1 VIVDTGPLVAF
12 LDRREAHHDWIAEQ
26 ARTLALPWLLCEAV
40 LAESWRLLSRLPVAQ
55 DALLEM
61 VETGL
66 LKVEF
71 ALSEEIGPV
80 RLLRQKYRDIP
91 MSLADACLVR
101 MAEKFDDYALCTL
114 DSDFT
119 VYRKHGRQPIPL
131 ITPGQTVTLPDR
143 NTPRMGLNS
152 LIQPNHL

>member
-1 VIVDTGPLVAF
+1 MTRRVIVDAGPLVAF

-40 LAESWRLLSRLPVAQ
+40 LAESWYLLRRLPVAQ

-91 MSLADACLVR
+91 MSLANACLVR

-131 ITPGQTVTLPDR
+131 ITPGQ
-143 NTPRMGLNS
+143 
-152 LIQPNHL
+152 Q

>member
-1 VIVDTGPLVAF
+1 MTRWAIIDTGPLVAF

-40 LAESWRLLSRLPVAQ
+40 LAEAWHLLRRLPVAQ

-61 VETGL
+61 VQNGL

-71 ALSEEIGPV
+71 ALSNDIEAV

-101 MAEKFDDYALCTL
+101 MAEKFDHHAICTL
-114 DSDFT
+114 DSDFI

-131 ITPGQTVTLPDR
+131 ITPA
-143 NTPRMGLNS
+143 S
-152 LIQPNHL
+152 

>member
-1 VIVDTGPLVAF
+1 MTRGVIVDPGPLVAF
-12 LDRREAHHDWIAEQ
+12 LDRREAHHGWMAEQ

-40 LAESWRLLSRLPVAQ
+40 LAESWHLLRRLPAAQ

-61 VETGL
+61 VENGL
-66 LKVEF
+66 LKMEF
-71 ALSEEIGPV
+71 ALSDDIEAV

-101 MAEKFDDYALCTL
+101 MAEKFDDHAICTL

-119 VYRKHGRQPIPL
+119 VYRKHGRHPIPL
-131 ITPGQTVTLPDR
+131 VTPAP
-143 NTPRMGLNS
+143 
-152 LIQPNHL
+152 

>member
-1 VIVDTGPLVAF
+1 MTRGVIVDTGPLVAF
-12 LDRREAHHDWIAEQ
+12 LDRREAHHGWMAEQ

-40 LAESWRLLSRLPVAQ
+40 LAESWHLLRRLPAAQ

-61 VETGL
+61 VENGL

-71 ALSEEIGPV
+71 ALSDDIEAV
-80 RLLRQKYRDIP
+80 HLLRQKYRDIP

-101 MAEKFDDYALCTL
+101 MAEKFDDHAICTL

-119 VYRKHGRQPIPL
+119 VYRKHGRHPIPL
-131 ITPGQTVTLPDR
+131 VTPAP
-143 NTPRMGLNS
+143 
-152 LIQPNHL
+152 

>member
-1 VIVDTGPLVAF
+1 MTRWAIIDTGPLVAF
-12 LDRREAHHDWIAEQ
+12 LDRREAHHDWITGQ
-26 ARTLALPWLLCEAV
+26 ARTLTLPWLLCEAV
-40 LAESWRLLSRLPVAQ
+40 LAESWHLLRRLPVAQ

-61 VETGL
+61 VENGL
-66 LKVEF
+66 LKVDF
-71 ALSEEIGPV
+71 TLSDDIKAV

-101 MAEKFDDYALCTL
+101 MAEKFDDHAICTL

-131 ITPGQTVTLPDR
+131 ITPAP
-143 NTPRMGLNS
+143 
-152 LIQPNHL
+152 

>member
-1 VIVDTGPLVAF
+1 MTRRVIVDTGPLVAF

-40 LAESWRLLSRLPVAQ
+40 LAESWRLLRRLPVAQ

-131 ITPGQTVTLPDR
+131 ITPGQTVTLPGQSHKKV
-143 NTPRMGLNS
+143 N
-152 LIQPNHL
+152 

>member
-1 VIVDTGPLVAF
+1 MTRGVIVDTGPLVAF
-12 LDRREAHHDWIAEQ
+12 LDRREAHHGWMAEQ

-40 LAESWRLLSRLPVAQ
+40 LAESWHLLRRLPAAQ

-61 VETGL
+61 VENGL

-71 ALSEEIGPV
+71 ALSDDIEAV
-80 RLLRQKYRDIP
+80 RFLRQKYRDIP

-101 MAEKFDDYALCTL
+101 MAEKFDDHAICTL

-119 VYRKHGRQPIPL
+119 VYRKHGRHPIPL
-131 ITPGQTVTLPDR
+131 VTPAP
-143 NTPRMGLNS
+143 
-152 LIQPNHL
+152 

>member
-1 VIVDTGPLVAF
+1 MIRWAIIDTGPLVAF

-40 LAESWRLLSRLPVAQ
+40 LAESWHLLRRLPSAQ

-66 LKVEF
+66 LKVGF
-71 ALSEEIGPV
+71 ALSDDIKAV

-101 MAEKFDDYALCTL
+101 MTEKFDDHAICTL

-131 ITPGQTVTLPDR
+131 ISPAP
-143 NTPRMGLNS
+143 
-152 LIQPNHL
+152 

>member
-1 VIVDTGPLVAF
+1 MTRWAIIDTGPLVAF

-40 LAESWRLLSRLPVAQ
+40 LAESWHLLRRLPVAQ

-71 ALSEEIGPV
+71 ALLDEIGHV
-80 RLLRQKYRDIP
+80 RLLRQKYRDVP

-101 MAEKFDDYALCTL
+101 MAEKFDDYAICTL

-119 VYRKHGRQPIPL
+119 VYRKHGRQSIPL
-131 ITPGQTVTLPDR
+131 ITPAL
-143 NTPRMGLNS
+143 
-152 LIQPNHL
+152 

>member
-1 VIVDTGPLVAF
+1 MTRGVIVDTGPLVAF
-12 LDRREAHHDWIAEQ
+12 LDRREAHHGWMAEQ

-40 LAESWRLLSRLPVAQ
+40 LAESWHLLRRLPAAQ

-61 VETGL
+61 VENGL
-66 LKVEF
+66 LKMEF
-71 ALSEEIGPV
+71 ALSDDIEAV

-101 MAEKFDDYALCTL
+101 MAEKFDDHAICTL

-119 VYRKHGRQPIPL
+119 VYRKHGRHPIPL
-131 ITPGQTVTLPDR
+131 VTPAP
-143 NTPRMGLNS
+143 
-152 LIQPNHL
+152 

>member
-1 VIVDTGPLVAF
+1 MTRWAIIDTGPLVAF
-12 LDRREAHHDWIAEQ
+12 LDRREAHHDWIATQ

-40 LAESWRLLSRLPVAQ
+40 LAESWHLLRRLPVAQ

-61 VETGL
+61 VEHGL
-66 LKVEF
+66 LKVDF
-71 ALSEEIGPV
+71 ALSDDIEGV
-80 RLLRQKYRDIP
+80 CLLRQKYRDIP

-101 MAEKFDDYALCTL
+101 MAEKFDGHAICTL

-131 ITPGQTVTLPDR
+131 ITPAP
-143 NTPRMGLNS
+143 
-152 LIQPNHL
+152 

>member
-1 VIVDTGPLVAF
+1 MTRWAIIDTGSLVAV

-40 LAESWRLLSRLPVAQ
+40 LAESWHLLRRLPVAQ
-55 DALLEM
+55 DALLAM
-61 VETGL
+61 VENGL
-66 LKVEF
+66 LKVDF
-71 ALSEEIGPV
+71 ALSDDIKAV

-101 MAEKFDDYALCTL
+101 MAEKFVDHAICTL

-119 VYRKHGRQPIPL
+119 VYRKHGRQSIPL
-131 ITPGQTVTLPDR
+131 ITPG
-143 NTPRMGLNS
+143 PR
-152 LIQPNHL
+152 